1 MKANPDKF
9 HILLTGND
17 ESLSVNVGDYKIL
30 NRGSEKLLGITID
43 SKLSFDDHVI
53 SLYKKASQKLHAL
66 ARVAQYM
73 DIPKGRA
80 IMKAFIN
87 SQFGYCPLVWMCH
100 SRKLNNRINKI
111 HERALRIVYEESN
124 ATFEELLTKDGAVT
138 IHERNIQ
145 MLAIEMYKVIKGDS
159 PEIIREIFQLK
170 ERDIYHSDFPFKSQ
184 NVRTVIYSTQSLRDL
199 GPKIWSLAPENF
211 KKLTTLIEFKRQI
224 RRWKPK
230 DCPCRLCK
238 NYNV

>member
-1 MKANPDKF
+1 
-9 HILLTGND
+9 
-17 ESLSVNVGDYKIL
+17 
-30 NRGSEKLLGITID
+30 
-43 SKLSFDDHVI
+43 
-53 SLYKKASQKLHAL
+53 
-66 ARVAQYM
+66 
-73 DIPKGRA
+73 
-80 IMKAFIN
+80 
-87 SQFGYCPLVWMCH
+87 MCH

-170 ERDIYHSDFPFKSQ
+170 ERDIYHSNFPFKSQ
-184 NVRTVIYSTQSLRDL
+184 NVRAVIYGTQSLRHLD
-199 GPKIWSLAPENF
+199 PKICSLVPENV
-211 KKLTTLIEFKRQI
+211 KKLTTLIEFNRQI

-238 NYNV
+238 NYVYGVGFVD

>member
-1 MKANPDKF
+1 M
-9 HILLTGND
+9 
-17 ESLSVNVGDYKIL
+17 
-30 NRGSEKLLGITID
+30 
-43 SKLSFDDHVI
+43 VI
-53 SLYKKASQKLHAL
+53 
-66 ARVAQYM
+66 V
-73 DIPKGRA
+73 PWCG
-80 IMKAFIN
+80 
-87 SQFGYCPLVWMCH
+87 MCH

-124 ATFEELLTKDGAVT
+124 ATFEEILTKDGAVT

-170 ERDIYHSDFPFKSQ
+170 ERDIYHSNFPFKSQ
-184 NVRTVIYSTQSLRDL
+184 NVRTVIYDTQSLRHL
-199 GPKIWSLAPENF
+199 GPKIWPLVPENF
-211 KKLTTLIEFKRQI
+211 KKLITLIEFKRQI

-238 NYNV
+238 NYV